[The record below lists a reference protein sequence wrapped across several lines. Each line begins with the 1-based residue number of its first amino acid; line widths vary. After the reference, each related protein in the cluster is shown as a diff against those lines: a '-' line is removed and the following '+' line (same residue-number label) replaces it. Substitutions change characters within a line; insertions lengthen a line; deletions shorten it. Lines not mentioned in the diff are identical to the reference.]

1 MSLSAI
7 QSADIEKIQADL
19 GNPQFTWGIVSY
31 DCIPSGYSRDLRLEE
46 GGLDIEADLVLKVLT
61 SQFNSGLGPF
71 PNETEKN
78 KVTYQGRTYKIQTV
92 IWNETRTFLK
102 LVCKSA
108 TDGA

>member
-1 MSLSAI
+1 MNLATIQCADFLKI
-7 QSADIEKIQADL
+7 QSDL
-19 GNPQFTWGIVSY
+19 GPQQFTWGIVSY
-31 DCIPSGYSRDLRLEE
+31 SCIASGYTRELRLEE